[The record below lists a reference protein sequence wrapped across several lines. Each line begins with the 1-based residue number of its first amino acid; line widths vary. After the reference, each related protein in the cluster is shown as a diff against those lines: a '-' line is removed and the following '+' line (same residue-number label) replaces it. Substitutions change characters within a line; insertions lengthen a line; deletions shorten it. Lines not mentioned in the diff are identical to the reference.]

1 MKKNLTPGRVA
12 LTVVAVL
19 VGLVALFYLFQAVET
34 LLPAN
39 F

>member
-1 MKKNLTPGRVA
+1 MRRNLTPGRVA
-12 LTVVAVL
+12 LAVVAAL
-19 VGLVALFYLFQAVET
+19 VALVALFYLFQAVET